1 MTALTAGPLGALL
14 SHATESVA
22 ENCFQQ
28 PRDVS
33 TATARPM
40 ARRSEIERGAR
51 AGGQVS
57 PDRDRGA
64 PPAIIF
70 LRPPSLS
77 EAGESAATQEC

>member
-1 MTALTAGPLGALL
+1 
-14 SHATESVA
+14 
-22 ENCFQQ
+22 
-28 PRDVS
+28 
-33 TATARPM
+33 M

-77 EAGESAATQEC
+77 EAGESAATQEYWRID